1 MVTSPSPAATT
12 ARRRS
17 RRLLLL
23 LAVLAVGLACVGI
36 GSLGYAVF
44 LARQQAALPAP
55 AANPWDSLDPTRILA
70 GPAVSTLAGRDPE
83 QLYRLTVAANAPDTA
98 VVEAITAPDMADTRR
113 IGWLTVLARRYAL
126 AGRRQEAALLYG
138 LAADLALLAPNLGDR
153 ARAEA
158 LLAVAEGW
166 ILLNEAQ
173 RGRATLA
180 QVLLLAQ
187 TGLYLEP
194 SVRAHLFEDAARLYD
209 RLGDPVTA
217 RTARSLPADRP
228 AQPFVAL
235 PDPLLALQEAAPAYP
250 DTLTRAIAARQAAA
264 EAFIAAWNERG
275 AQVAPGALAAL
286 GDALI
291 NEDLLRGAYYA
302 SRLADENLPPHERAA
317 TAWDQARWLA
327 LKHRVAAD
335 LYGVTLVSNWKAE
348 LPAIRTLTRD
358 AFAQTINLTN
368 EYVQTLPADQRGPA
382 TYHLYVRGL
391 MWARLGLYPD
401 ADQVFLANALN
412 DALVAWQPVGGPYAV
427 AVIGEDNTVTFK
439 LLE

>member
-1 MVTSPSPAATT
+1 MANASSPAATA

-17 RRLLLL
+17 RRLLFL
-23 LAVLAVGLACVGI
+23 LAVLAVSLACVGV
-36 GSLGYAVF
+36 GSLGYAFF
-44 LARQQAALPAP
+44 LTRQQAALPSP
-55 AANPWDSLDPTRILA
+55 GVNPWDTLEPNRILA
-70 GPAVSTLAGRDPE
+70 GPAVATLAGRDPE

-98 VVEAITAPDMADTRR
+98 VAEAITAADMADARR

-126 AGRRQEAALLYG
+126 AGQRQQAARLYD
-138 LAADLALLAPNLGDR
+138 LAADLTLLAPNLGDR

-166 ILLNEAQ
+166 ILLQEPQ
-173 RGRATLA
+173 RSRAVLA

-194 SVRAHLFEDAARLYD
+194 SVRGHLFEDAARLYD

-217 RTARSLPADRP
+217 RTTRGLPPDKP
-228 AQPFVAL
+228 AQPFAPL
-235 PDPLLALQEAAPAYP
+235 PDPLLALQEFAPPYP
-250 DTLTRAIAARQAAA
+250 DTLTRAIAARHAAA

-291 NEDLLRGAYYA
+291 NEDLLRGSYYA
-302 SRLADENLPPHERAA
+302 ARLADGSLTPRERAA

-348 LPAIRTLTRD
+348 LPAIRTLTRE
-358 AFAQTINLTN
+358 AFAQTITLTN
-368 EYVQTLPADQRGPA
+368 EFIQTLPADQRGPA
-382 TYHLYVRGL
+382 TYHLYARGL

-412 DALVAWQPVGGPYAV
+412 DALVAWQAVGGPYAV
-427 AVIGEDNTVTFK
+427 AVIAEDNTVTFK